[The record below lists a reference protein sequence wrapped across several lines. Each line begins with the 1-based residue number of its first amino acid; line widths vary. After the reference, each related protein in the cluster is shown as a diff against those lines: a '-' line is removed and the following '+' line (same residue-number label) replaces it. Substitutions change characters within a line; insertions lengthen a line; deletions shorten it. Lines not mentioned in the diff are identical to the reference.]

1 MMMAPP
7 VSNNAASPSSVPK
20 PPAAPDMR
28 SALMDSIRSGGNLKK
43 VETSSNTSGSS
54 GGGDSRGDLMSE
66 IQKGIKLK
74 PASTRESNPLAP
86 NRSSGGGNVTDALA
100 QALRDALASR
110 GQALRP
116 ESSDDDSDDDNNDD
130 WDD

>member
-1 MMMAPP
+1 MMTPPSVGNNNLTSVPKIADMPP
-7 VSNNAASPSSVPK
+7 VS
-20 PPAAPDMR
+20 DMR
-28 SALMDSIRSGGNLKK
+28 SALMDSIRNGGNLKK
-43 VETSSNTSGSS
+43 VDTSSNTSTSS
-54 GGGDSRGDLMSE
+54 GCDSRGDLMSE

-116 ESSDDDSDDDNNDD
+116 ESSDSESDDNNDED

>member
-1 MMMAPP
+1 MMSPVNNISTAAPKAP
-7 VSNNAASPSSVPK
+7 DM
-20 PPAAPDMR
+20 PPANDMR
-28 SALMDSIRSGGNLKK
+28 SALMDSIRNGGNLKK
-43 VETSSNTSGSS
+43 VETSSNTSNSS
-54 GGGDSRGDLMSE
+54 GGDTRGDLMSE

-116 ESSDDDSDDDNNDD
+116 ESSDSESYDNNDED

>member
-1 MMMAPP
+1 MPP
-7 VSNNAASPSSVPK
+7 VS
-20 PPAAPDMR
+20 DMR
-28 SALMDSIRSGGNLKK
+28 SALMDSIRNGGNLKK
-43 VETSSNTSGSS
+43 VDTSSNTSTSS
-54 GGGDSRGDLMSE
+54 GCDSRGDLMSE

-116 ESSDDDSDDDNNDD
+116 ESSDSESDDNNDED